1 MKEMGIPGI
10 ILAAGPGTRFSLPMY
25 KLLMPF
31 RGKTI
36 LNGVVKTALVSELES
51 VWVVIG
57 HEKEMI
63 WKALYS
69 LPPSKRLHIIENP
82 DYLKG
87 RASSLRC
94 GFEAVPKPVE
104 HAMFLL
110 GDQPLVTVELINQL
124 IQAVEENPDK
134 PLFFPLKGHRLGSA
148 ATKMI
153 SGEKGNPIVYSQLLF
168 DELIGIEGDKSGF
181 KVVEKYFDEAHQ
193 LVLKDSTSQL
203 NVNSY
208 EDYLELLKHEA

>member
-94 GFEAVPKPVE
+94 GFEAVPKPIE
-104 HAMFLL
+104 HTMFLL
-110 GDQPLVTVELINQL
+110 GDQPLVTPELINEL
-124 IQAVEENPDK
+124 IYAVAKNPDAS
-134 PLFFPLKGHRLGSA
+134 LFFPLKDG
-148 ATKMI
+148 K
-153 SGEKGNPIVYSQLLF
+153 KGNPIVYSQLLF
-168 DELIGIEGDKSGF
+168 DELISIEGDKSGF
-181 KVVEKYFDEAHQ
+181 EVVEKYFDKAYK

-203 NVNSY
+203 NVNTY